1 MGNKWKIPGAAQGQ
15 IRQSVEILCEG
26 KSGVERAEVIDEVV
40 ALVQSI
46 GRRPEPVLQTNEL
59 PERDEY
65 HREGWARATARH
77 FIEGMLRATERL
89 PYTDRNAVLR
99 EMAKW
104 CLWHIPNSR
113 DEVRH
118 LKDWVDILNLKQPHP
133 TDQPTSPFTLVAP
146 PQGKWNISG

>member
-1 MGNKWKIPGAAQGQ
+1 MRNKWKIPGAAQGQ

-46 GRRPEPVLQTNEL
+46 GRRPEPVMQTNEL
-59 PERDEY
+59 FGRDEH
-65 HREGWARATARH
+65 HREYWARVTARH
-77 FIEGMLRATERL
+77 FVEGLLRATERL
-89 PYTDRNAVLR
+89 SDADRNAVLR

-113 DEVRH
+113 DEVRR
-118 LKDWVDILNLKQPHP
+118 LKDWVDVLNLKQPHP
-133 TDQPTSPFTLVAP
+133 TDQPTSSLPL
-146 PQGKWNISG
+146 

>member
-1 MGNKWKIPGAAQGQ
+1 VGNKWKTLGATQGQ

-40 ALVQSI
+40 ALVQSV
-46 GRRPEPVLQTNEL
+46 GRRPEPVLQANEL
-59 PERDEY
+59 PEWDEY
-65 HREGWARATARH
+65 HRENWARATARH
-77 FIEGMLRATERL
+77 FVEGMLRATERL

-113 DEVRH
+113 DEVRR

-133 TDQPTSPFTLVAP
+133 TDQLTSPFALVVP
-146 PQGKWNISG
+146 P